1 MARFRLI
8 LLTLLA
14 SLATVALAQTSIT
27 WSFWGDPGE
36 LPPNDEVI
44 AAFEAAHPDI
54 TIKKEHAPWSSYFD
68 KIQTEMAGGAAP
80 DVMFL
85 TNVPSYAAKGVLEP
99 LDARIAAD
107 SFPVQNFA
115 PGSLAIFSYDG
126 ETYGFPRDNDTT
138 VLYYNKDLFD
148 AAGIAYPDDTW
159 NWDKLRSAALA
170 LTKQDDRGRSVQYG
184 LALEKNKYPMWVNQD
199 GGSVFDD
206 PLHPTKFTMASP
218 EGIAA
223 IQFVADMILKDKSVP
238 SFDAMNQLGSTTELF
253 STGRVAMVMTNAA
266 RIPTFEQASFKWNVA
281 PLPMGPTGIRANSLG
296 GAGYV
301 MSSSSKHKDAAWTFL
316 KFVSGPEG
324 QAIFAKSGLAVPAY
338 ISPET
343 GEAFASAGPEGVDRS
358 VFISETKNGVLNPQ
372 FPGWNEIEATIV
384 TPGLDLVWNG
394 EQSAQD
400 ALTAMAPKVDAKL
413 AEMAA
418 GN

>member
-1 MARFRLI
+1 MLRLRT
-8 LLTLLA
+8 LLFALLA
-14 SLATVALAQTSIT
+14 SIATLAMAQTSIT

-44 AAFEAAHPDI
+44 AAFEAAHPEI
-54 TIKKEHAPWSSYFD
+54 QIKTEHAPWSSYFD
-68 KIQTEMAGGAAP
+68 RIQTEMAGGAAP

-85 TNVPSYAAKGVLEP
+85 TNVPSYAARGVLEP
-99 LDARIAAD
+99 LDALIAAD
-107 SFPVQNFA
+107 SFPVENFA
-115 PGSLAIFSYDG
+115 PGSLQIFSYDG
-126 ETYGFPRDNDTT
+126 ETFGFPRDNDTT
-138 VLYYNKDLFD
+138 VLYYNQDLFD
-148 AAGIAYPDDTW
+148 EAGLAYPDDSW
-159 NWDKLRSAALA
+159 HWADLKAAAEA
-170 LTKQDDRGRSVQYG
+170 LTKQDDRGRTVQYG
-184 LALEKNKYPMWVNQD
+184 LALEKNKYPMWVNQN

-206 PLHPTKFTMASP
+206 PFNTTKFTMASP

-223 IQFVADMILKDKSVP
+223 IQFVADMILVDKSVP

-266 RIPTFEQASFKWNVA
+266 RIPTFAQAGFRWNVA

-301 MSSSSKHKDAAWTFL
+301 MSSSSKNKDAAWTFL

-324 QAIFAKSGLAVPAY
+324 QAIFAKSGSAVPAY
-338 ISPET
+338 ISQAT
-343 GEAFASAGPEGVDRS
+343 QEAFAAAGPEGVDRA
-358 VFISETKNGVLNPQ
+358 VFISETANGQLNPQ
-372 FPGWNEIEATIV
+372 FPGWNEVEATIV

-394 EQSAQD
+394 EQTAEE
-400 ALTAMAPKVDAKL
+400 ALTAMTPLVDAKL
-413 AEMAA
+413 AELAA